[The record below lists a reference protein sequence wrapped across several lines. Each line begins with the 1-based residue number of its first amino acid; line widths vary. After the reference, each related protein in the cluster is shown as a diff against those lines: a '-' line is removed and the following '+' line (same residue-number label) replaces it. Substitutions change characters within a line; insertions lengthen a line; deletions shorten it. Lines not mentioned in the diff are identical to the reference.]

1 MVRNHEFEN
10 WSGVSNLSGGASSG
24 FPLKSVYGSLYC
36 WFEQFHSWFCSWGTC
51 STSTWSASSVISH
64 KFNSLRGGSLWFLY
78 YFSPWCKLLPR
89 AEGGGGVY
97 IRSQN
102 HSHEQ
107 RKAFDFFSWYK
118 VSKSWVRWF
127 TFTDKKIN
135 KH

>member
-10 WSGVSNLSGGASSG
+10 WSGVRNLSGGASSG

-51 STSTWSASSVISH
+51 STSKWSASSVISH
-64 KFNSLRGGSLWFLY
+64 KFNSLRGGSHDFY
-78 YFSPWCKLLPR
+78 TVSLLDVSCFQGR
-89 AEGGGGVY
+89 KGGGVY